1 MTTTADMGTASPQT
15 RTRAARSVPLPV
27 TVAAWAVPVM
37 VIGQFA
43 MVAVL
48 PVVTV
53 LIGAHRSVRGR
64 AARLAATLLAAAYAA
79 PLVIWLVRPDGAES
93 LSKDMHPVF
102 AGLIVAA
109 SAALLVTLRRVR
121 SRSLPAR

>member
-1 MTTTADMGTASPQT
+1 MTTTVESHPA
-15 RTRAARSVPLPV
+15 RTGRRIPLSV

-43 MVAVL
+43 LIAGI
-48 PVVTV
+48 PVVTALV
-53 LIGAHRSVRGR
+53 GAVRRVPDRAVRR
-64 AARLAATLLAAAYAA
+64 AAALVAATFAT
-79 PLVIWLVRPDGAES
+79 PLVIWLARPDGAQS

-109 SAALLVTLRRVR
+109 SAGLIATLRRA
-121 SRSLPAR
+121 SRSPSGR